1 MKLPPILKQ
10 AINEHNKI
18 DMDKLIHSHLEWLAE
33 LQGTTAPPSM
43 HRAFCKLDEVPKNWR
58 LAANS
63 IPNAMASDIFV
74 HTYHLEFDYGLL
86 YFPWWAKSRQ
96 HFPIRLST
104 AVMLAPMLALQP
116 ILSKYTLGRIL
127 GFGGF
132 EMTIPNVE
140 VAINEWQSNYAQ
152 YRKL

>member
-18 DMDKLIHSHLEWLAE
+18 DMDRLIHSHLEWLAE
-33 LQGTTAPPSM
+33 HAGTTTPPSV
-43 HRAFCKLDEVPKNWR
+43 HRAFCKLDEVPKQWR
-58 LAANS
+58 LAAMT

-74 HTYHLEFDYGLL
+74 HTYHLEFDYGMIS
-86 YFPWWAKSRQ
+86 FPWWTDDRP
-96 HFPIRLST
+96 HFPIKLST
-104 AVMLAPMLALQP
+104 PTTLAPLLALKP
-116 ILSKYTLGRIL
+116 VINEYPLERIL

-140 VAINEWQSNYAQ
+140 VAITAWRLQ
-152 YRKL
+152 YEPR

>member
-18 DMDKLIHSHLEWLAE
+18 DMDRLIHSHLEWLAE
-33 LQGTTAPPSM
+33 HAGTTTPPSV
-43 HRAFCKLDEVPKNWR
+43 HRAFCKLDEVPKQWR
-58 LAANS
+58 LAAMT

-86 YFPWWAKSRQ
+86 YFPWWAERQ
-96 HFPIRLST
+96 HFPIKLST
-104 AVMLAPMLALQP
+104 PTMLAPLLALKP
-116 ILSKYTLGRIL
+116 VINEYTLERIL

-132 EMTIPNVE
+132 DLTIPNVE
-140 VAINEWQSNYAQ
+140 VAITAWRLQYAT
-152 YRKL
+152 R